1 MRYDPVKSRIGRVI
15 SRHIWLRKLFYAL
28 LDILLLRTWHVRKAL
43 HRFASS
49 RKESDSH
56 GGADIT
62 GSRKESASHGQDI
75 ARSSEASASSS
86 EQVSILD
93 AGSGFGQY
101 TWRMWK
107 INNKWNILGTDI
119 KQEQIDDCKHFISKT
134 KAASRVDFRYAD
146 LTTFREE
153 EKYDLVLSVDVMEHI
168 EDDRQVFRNFY
179 SSLKPGGWL
188 IISTPSDR
196 GGSDVHGHDDHSFI
210 DEHVRDGYGIKEIKE
225 KLEEA
230 GFGSIKTEYTYGRPG
245 KISWRISMKYPVL
258 MLNASMAFVIILPLY
273 YILVMPFAL
282 ILNYMDIR
290 TKHREG
296 TGLLVTAVK

>member
-1 MRYDPVKSRIGRVI
+1 MRYDPVKSRIGRVV
-15 SRHIWLRKLFYAL
+15 SRNIWLRKIFYAL
-28 LDILLLRTWHVRKAL
+28 LDILLLRTWHVKKAL
-43 HRFASS
+43 RRFARS
-49 RKESDSH
+49 RKE
-56 GGADIT
+56 AA
-62 GSRKESASHGQDI
+62 GSREESGSHRQEAG
-75 ARSSEASASSS
+75 RSNED
-86 EQVSILD
+86 VRVLD

-107 INNKWNILGTDI
+107 INNKWDILGTDI

-134 KAASRVDFRYAD
+134 KAAPRVDFRYAD

-179 SSLKPGGWL
+179 DSLRPGGWL
-188 IISTPSDR
+188 IISTPSDK
-196 GGSDVHGHDDHSFI
+196 GGSDVHDHDDHSFI
-210 DEHVRDGYGIKEIKE
+210 DEHVRDGYGVEEIEE

-258 MLNASMAFVIILPLY
+258 MLNTSMAFAIILPLY

-282 ILNYMDIR
+282 ILNYLDIR
-290 TKHREG
+290 TKNKEG
-296 TGLLVTAVK
+296 SGLLVRAVKK

>member
-1 MRYDPVKSRIGRVI
+1 MRYDPVKSRIGRVV

-28 LDILLLRTWHVRKAL
+28 LDILLLRTWHVKKAL
-43 HRFASS
+43 RRFARS
-49 RKESDSH
+49 RKEAGSH
-56 GGADIT
+56 
-62 GSRKESASHGQDI
+62 KGQDI
-75 ARSSEASASSS
+75 ARSSS

-134 KAASRVDFRYAD
+134 KAASRVDFSYAD

-188 IISTPSDR
+188 IISTPSDK
-196 GGSDVHGHDDHSFI
+196 GGSDVHDQDDHSFI
-210 DEHVRDGYGIKEIKE
+210 DEHVRDGYSIKEIEE
-225 KLEEA
+225 KLTEA
-230 GFGSIKTEYTYGRPG
+230 GFSSIKTEYTYGKPG
-245 KISWRISMKYPVL
+245 KISWRLSMKYPVL
-258 MLNASMAFVIILPLY
+258 MLNASMAFALILPLY

-290 TKHREG
+290 FKHGEG